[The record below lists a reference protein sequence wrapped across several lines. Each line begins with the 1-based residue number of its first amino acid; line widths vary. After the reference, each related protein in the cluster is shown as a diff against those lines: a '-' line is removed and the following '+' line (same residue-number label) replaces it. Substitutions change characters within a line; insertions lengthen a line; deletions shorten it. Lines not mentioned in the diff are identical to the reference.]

1 MEEKNRY
8 LLDTNIISEFMRRNP
23 IVVSNMEKAAEKE
36 DSVFICPI
44 VRYEIERGL
53 KAAGKFRRLKEFEEF
68 CENYS
73 PLYFDRNDDKVI
85 DKAVDIY
92 VQLLKGKNI
101 GDNDIYI
108 AAMAI
113 VNDCVLVTD
122 NIKHF
127 QRIEGLKLINWKE
140 KIL

>member
-1 MEEKNRY
+1 MEEKIKY
-8 LLDTNIISEFMRRNP
+8 LLDTNVISDVMRNNKF
-23 IVVSNMEKAAEKE
+23 VVKNMENAE
-36 DSVFICPI
+36 DNGGQIYICSI
-44 VRYEIERGL
+44 VRYEIVRGL
-53 KAAGKFRRLKEFEEF
+53 KAAGKFRRLKEFETF
-68 CENYS
+68 YKNYS
-73 PLYFDRNDDKVI
+73 PLYFDRDDDKVI

-108 AAMAI
+108 AAIAM
-113 VNDCVLVTD
+113 VNDCILVTD

-127 QRIEGLKLINWKE
+127 GRIENLKLVNWKE